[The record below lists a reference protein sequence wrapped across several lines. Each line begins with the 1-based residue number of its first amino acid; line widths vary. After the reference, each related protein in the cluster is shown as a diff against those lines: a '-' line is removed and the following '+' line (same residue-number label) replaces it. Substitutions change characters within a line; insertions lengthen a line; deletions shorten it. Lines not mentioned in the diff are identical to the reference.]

1 LEKGVNMSDNGKCF
15 ISRRNFLAS
24 SAAGLAVLPTAGI
37 DVRSTA
43 RQVRNTKVVLVKTG
57 DRREGVTQALKLL
70 DLTGVNNKRVMVKPN
85 FNTADDAPGSTHND
99 TLSQLV
105 YELHERGARDITLGE
120 SSGPPNTR
128 GVMEEKG
135 IFDLARDSEFGIV
148 NFDEMPESDWVHFPS
163 AGTHW
168 PEGYYLPRH
177 AVHAEYLVSTC
188 CLKTHAYGGVFTM
201 SLKLAVGLTPKR
213 INGASPRRTMHRSPD
228 MRRMIAELNGGYTP
242 QLIVLDGVDAFV
254 DGGPSNGEHRKADVI
269 IAGTDRVAVDAVGVA
284 VLKELGSNEDIM
296 GRKIFE
302 QEQIQRAAELG
313 LGVRST
319 AEIELTT
326 SDVTSRKY
334 AEQLRPILDRG

>member
-1 LEKGVNMSDNGKCF
+1 MSVNGESF
-15 ISRRNFLAS
+15 ISRRNFLKS
-24 SAAGLAVLPTAGI
+24 SAAGLALFPATGMGYQSP
-37 DVRSTA
+37 DRP
-43 RQVRNTKVVLVKTG
+43 VRNTKVVLVKTG
-57 DRREGVTQALKLL
+57 DRKQGVSQALKLL
-70 DLTGVNNKRVMVKPN
+70 DLMGANNKRVLVKPN

-128 GVMEEKG
+128 DVMEEKG
-135 IFDLARDSEFGIV
+135 IFDLARDSEFSIV

-168 PEGYYLPRH
+168 PEGYYLPRQ
-177 AVHAEYLVSTC
+177 AVNAEYLVSTC
-188 CLKTHAYGGVFTM
+188 CLKTHGYGGVFTM

-213 INGASPRRTMHRSPD
+213 INGANPRRTMHRSPD
-228 MRRMIAELNGGYTP
+228 MRRMIAELNSGYKP

-254 DGGPSNGEHRKADVI
+254 DGGPSRGEHRKADVI
-269 IAGTDRVAVDAVGVA
+269 IAGTDRVAVDAVGLA
-284 VLKELGSNEDIM
+284 VLKELGSNEAIM

-326 SDVTSRKY
+326 PDAASRQY
-334 AEQLRPILDRG
+334 AARLQPILARG